1 MHIPC
6 LPVGKVAL
14 CGTCAH
20 LHWSVFQVQEDE
32 LIFEGNEI
40 ELVSNSATLIQ
51 QAIVINKDIETFG

>member
-1 MHIPC
+1 
-6 LPVGKVAL
+6 VGKVAL